1 MSEAEEVERLKKDLE
16 KCDSIIKVSVC
27 VCVCVCVRERES
39 FLGIPL
45 SRAHA

>member
-27 VCVCVCVRERES
+27 VCVCVCERERES

>member
-27 VCVCVCVRERES
+27 VCVCVRERES